1 MVESFYDNFKN
12 KFNSAEVNSNL
23 CQLCLTHYDDQAGL
37 VSCPKILE
45 NKSIQASLKQ
55 IRYTDIFKPLEFQI
69 PAIQA
74 LEKALSYRMQ
84 LLSNS

>member
-12 KFNSAEVNSNL
+12 KFSSAEVSSKQCPL
-23 CQLCLTHYDDQAGL
+23 CFSHYDDQAGL
-37 VSCPKILE
+37 VICPKIRE
-45 NKSIQASLKQ
+45 NETINKALQQ

-74 LEKALSYRMQ
+74 LEKAFNYRMQ